1 MLDSMLRTKG
11 IDSKID
17 ICLGLR
23 LDGEKGKVGFPWPV
37 TLDKDS
43 VCIIPVVYLVS
54 WLCFI
59 IKLVFVSKFGIY
71 RIPDLET
78 LYVEKQVLAHLPLRL
93 IP

>member
-23 LDGEKGKVGFPWPV
+23 LHGEKGKVGFPWLG

-43 VCIIPVVYLVS
+43 
-54 WLCFI
+54 
-59 IKLVFVSKFGIY
+59 G
-71 RIPDLET
+71 
-78 LYVEKQVLAHLPLRL
+78 LYYTCSLLGF
-93 IP
+93 